1 MKASEL
7 SRPLD
12 PPALRFDL
20 TSQGFKHNPLPT
32 LARMRDAGPLIR
44 VRVAFFGTV
53 WMATTYD
60 AVNDLLRDH
69 RRFLQ
74 NPAAAGHRWM
84 GSLVRWL
91 PRSLKPLTR
100 QMLIRDEPDHRRLRS
115 LVEQAFARQ
124 SVEALRPRLASLA
137 DEALDRFEQSASRS
151 PGGVDLL
158 AQFSRPFPLSVI
170 CELLGL
176 PREDRANFTRWAAG
190 ISTSS
195 SVLGIAWGLRGLSH
209 MMNYLREEIARQTMR
224 PRDGLLAALIQA
236 EEAGD
241 RLSEDELLA
250 MVFLLLA
257 AGHETTLHQITASV
271 LALLDHPEQLRELTS
286 DWRLA
291 ESAVQELLRY
301 VSFAQVTKPRY
312 AREDFEFCGQ
322 PIRRGQMLFACLAAA
337 NSDPSVFEHPERL
350 DLVRQPNR
358 HVAFGAGIHFCL
370 GAKLSRVE
378 TEIALE
384 RLFTRFPRLQLA
396 LPRTQIRYLPRFG
409 TRALRSLPVRW

>member
-1 MKASEL
+1 MKATKL
-7 SRPLD
+7 SRPRD
-12 PPALRFDL
+12 PPAMRFDL
-20 TSQGFKHNPLPT
+20 TSQGFKNNPLPT

-44 VRVAFFGTV
+44 VHVPFFGKV

-60 AVNDLLRDH
+60 AVNELLRDH

-100 QMLIRDEPDHRRLRS
+100 QMLLRDEPDHRRLRS
-115 LVEQAFARQ
+115 LVEQAFQRQ
-124 SVEALRPRLASLA
+124 SVEALRPRLAALA
-137 DEALDRFEQSASRS
+137 DEALDRFERQAAHS

-158 AQFSRPFPLSVI
+158 AQFSRPFPLAVI

-176 PREDRANFTRWAAG
+176 PAEDRASFTRWAGG
-190 ISTSS
+190 ISTASS
-195 SVLGIAWGLRGLSH
+195 ALGIALGLRGLSH
-209 MMNYLREEIARQTMR
+209 MMHYLREEISRQTKR

-271 LALLDHPEQLRELTS
+271 LALFDHPDQVCALTS

-312 AREDFEFCGQ
+312 ASEDTQ
-322 PIRRGQMLFACLAAA
+322 LYDQHIRRGQMLFACLAAA
-337 NSDPSVFEHPERL
+337 NSDPCVFENPERL
-350 DLVRQPNR
+350 VLHRQPNR
-358 HVAFGAGIHFCL
+358 HLAFGSGIHFCL

-384 RLFTRFPRLQLA
+384 RLFTRFPRLHLA
-396 LPRTQIRYLPRFG
+396 VPRAQITYLSRFG